1 MIIRV
6 FRGVAQRGKREDF
19 LRLLEERAI
28 PHLRSHPGMLGVHV
42 GRPTEASPDEFL
54 VTTMWQDLDALRTF
68 AGERWYEA
76 KILPG
81 ERELLR
87 SVHVHHYWTEEGER
101 WPPREPPEV
110 IEVGSLTVDLARRI
124 AAVRGREI
132 DLPPREFTVLSELA
146 SRPDRPIS
154 SADLAARV
162 WPDRTWMN
170 ADDVRRV
177 VYSLRRLLGDD
188 RRKRPLIRNRRGY
201 GYVLEVPEAAVASG
215 R

>member
-6 FRGVAQRGKREDF
+6 FRGVVQPGKQEEF
-19 LRLLEERAI
+19 LRVLEDQGI
-28 PHLRSHPGMLGVHV
+28 PHFRAHPGMLGIHV
-42 GRPTEASPDEFL
+42 GMPTEASPDEFL
-54 VTTMWQDLDALRTF
+54 VTSMWKDLDALRTF

-81 ERELLR
+81 ERTLLK
-87 SVHVHHYWTEEGER
+87 SAHVHHYWTEEGER

-110 IEVGSLTVDLARRI
+110 IDLGALTVDLTRRTAR
-124 AAVRGREI
+124 VGRREV
-132 DLPPREFTVLSELA
+132 DLPPREFAVLAELA
-146 SRPDRPIS
+146 LRPDRPIPAS
-154 SADLAARV
+154 DLAARV

-177 VYSLRRLLGDD
+177 VYSLRRLIGDD
-188 RRKRPLIRNRRGY
+188 RRRRPLIRNRRGY
-201 GYVLEVPEAAVASG
+201 GYVLEVPTPAPAG